1 MIKYISP
8 VNILFVSNTSSRRLQ
23 RNNFLSSK
31 TFSRRLARC
40 LQDVFKTYL
49 QDDFKTS
56 WKTKKCYAE
65 DVLKTSSRHV
75 LKTSRRRLEDQQMF
89 AGLLYIFKSYK
100 SIFQKNLKVLSR
112 YYVLFLILRPIS
124 RLVELSISRTFFSVP
139 SNFKCQ
145 LYVPI
150 SKSNFI

>member
-75 LKTSRRRLEDQQMF
+75 LKTSGRRLEDQQMF
-89 AGLLYIFKSYK
+89 AGLFTRSVSVGTLYLMSRNVDFRTSMLQL
-100 SIFQKNLKVLSR
+100 SNLA
-112 YYVLFLILRPIS
+112 
-124 RLVELSISRTFFSVP
+124 
-139 SNFKCQ
+139 
-145 LYVPI
+145 
-150 SKSNFI
+150 